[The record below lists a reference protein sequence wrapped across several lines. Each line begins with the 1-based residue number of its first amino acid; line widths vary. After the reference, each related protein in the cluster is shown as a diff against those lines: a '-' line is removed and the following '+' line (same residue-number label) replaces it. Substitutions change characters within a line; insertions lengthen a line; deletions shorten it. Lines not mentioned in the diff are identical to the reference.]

1 MVPAKDAYVGAL
13 VSELHKHA
21 NAEQAIQMKRYM
33 KEQFDFLGIRAPLL
47 AQRIKQFVRDHGRP
61 AEEDIVSVTQHLWE
75 LPQRE
80 YQYAGIAFLKHV
92 LPESSEAC
100 VRLFEHVITSK
111 PWWDTVDDI
120 AKNLVGVYFLSHKIA
135 EKDFIDER
143 VEQWLSSHNIWLQRT
158 VVLHQLGYKD
168 KTDETLLFS
177 SIERV
182 LQSKEFFIRKA
193 IGWALREYAKVRP
206 ERVVAFVEATP
217 ALSGLSRREALK
229 HVNTHDG
236 HIHQEEIV
244 VD

>member
-1 MVPAKDAYVGAL
+1 MLPDKNAYVAAL
-13 VSELHKHA
+13 VCTLQNHA

-47 AQRIKQFVRDHGRP
+47 AQLVKQFVLDHGWP
-61 AEEDIVSVTQHLWE
+61 TPEDIAGVAQYLWA
-75 LPQRE
+75 LPHRE
-80 YQYAGIAFLKHV
+80 CQYAGLALLKHG

-100 VRLFEHVITSK
+100 IRLFEDIITSK
-111 PWWDTVDDI
+111 SWWDTVDDI
-120 AKNLVGVYFLSHKIA
+120 AKNIVGLYFLSHKSSDK
-135 EKDFIDER
+135 ETVDEC
-143 VEQWLSSHNIWLQRT
+143 VDLWLSSDNIWLQRT

-168 KTDETLLFS
+168 QTDEALLFS

-182 LQSKEFFIRKA
+182 MDSKEFFIRKA

-206 ERVVAFVEATP
+206 QRVVAFVEGSP

-229 HVNTHDG
+229 HVNQQARHV
-236 HIHQEEIV
+236 HQEEIV